1 MIDTFQDLQSRS
13 HGTRRVR
20 GSVPNRSQPSTN
32 GDMTASTSATTLDA
46 HGNSIPPHSST
57 GLASSTS
64 GAYDPFH
71 FGSSL
76 LPNPTSALLSL
87 SGAGPTAALLTH
99 STATT
104 TKRKPG
110 VRPQPGLPPSHFL
123 VTSGAYN
130 QFGKSLA
137 GISGLRGDE
146 IDGDLGEVRRKR
158 VRTGHHRR

>member
-1 MIDTFQDLQSRS
+1 MITDTFLDPQSRA

-20 GSVPNRSQPSTN
+20 GSVPNRSQPAN
-32 GDMTASTSATTLDA
+32 GTLDTSASTSAPMLDA
-46 HGNSIPPHSST
+46 DNQLQSHLSAVPS
-57 GLASSTS
+57 A
-64 GAYDPFH
+64 AYDPFH
-71 FGSSL
+71 LGSSL
-76 LPNPTSALLSL
+76 LPNPTSTLLSL
-87 SGAGPTAALLTH
+87 SGSGPTAALITH

-158 VRTGHHRR
+158 IRGGHRR